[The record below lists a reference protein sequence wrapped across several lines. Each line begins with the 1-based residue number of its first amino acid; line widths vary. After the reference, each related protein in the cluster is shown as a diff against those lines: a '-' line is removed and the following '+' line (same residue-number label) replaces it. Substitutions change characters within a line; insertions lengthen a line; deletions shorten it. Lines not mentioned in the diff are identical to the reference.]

1 MTRLARAALL
11 ALLPV
16 AAAAQDCTATATRAA
31 VFNEVALADGAARRL
46 PVAGTGWHL
55 VFLPHP
61 HGWQVRLHDGPAP
74 GDARDLSA
82 VTPPFAASLPN
93 PRDIFGWHFR
103 NAANTGPNTG
113 DVNAPQHRRDFF
125 FATALAGTGGYKP
138 APGAPAHLPPDPED
152 GLGWLRIGDMVLS
165 PPEPGARAVLRAA
178 RVEVCL
184 TWPRSAT
191 TTNANT
197 APEDREIMGACG
209 LDLDRWRLADAPEP
223 RLLGG
228 DFDGDGAH
236 DHAALVR
243 DAEGAAALA
252 VCRAG
257 TWLEMLAPAPLPGG
271 LLPRV
276 EAWRTL
282 PRDHGPL
289 GYVDEPPW
297 PEAEGDLI
305 ALERI
310 EKSLHLVYRAGGEWR
325 GQQVYRLVTEE

>member
-16 AAAAQDCTATATRAA
+16 AAAAQDCTASATRAA
-31 VFNEVALADGAARRL
+31 VLAEVALADGAPHSL

-55 VFLPHP
+55 VFAPHP
-61 HGWQVRLHDGPAP
+61 HGWQVRLHDGPDAA
-74 GDARDLSA
+74 DARDLSA
-82 VTPPFAASLPN
+82 VTPPHAASLPN
-93 PRDIFGWHFR
+93 PRDLFGWHFR
-103 NAANTGPNTG
+103 NMANTGPNTG
-113 DVNAPQHRRDFF
+113 DVNAPQHLRDFF

-138 APGAPAHLPPDPED
+138 APGAPARLPPDPED
-152 GLGWLRIGDMVLS
+152 GRGWLRIGDMVLS
-165 PPEPGARAVLRAA
+165 PPENGARAVLRAA
-178 RVEVCL
+178 RVQVCL
-184 TWPRSAT
+184 TWPVAAT
-191 TTNANT
+191 P

-209 LDLDRWRLADAPEP
+209 LDLGRWHLSVAPAP

-243 DAEGAAALA
+243 DTAGAAALA

-257 TWLEMLAPAPLPGG
+257 TWLDLLAPAPLPGG
-271 LLPRV
+271 LLPMI
-276 EAWRTL
+276 EAWRSL

-310 EKSLHLVYRAGGEWR
+310 EKSLHLVYRDGGAWR
-325 GQQVYRLVTEE
+325 AQQVYRLVTGE